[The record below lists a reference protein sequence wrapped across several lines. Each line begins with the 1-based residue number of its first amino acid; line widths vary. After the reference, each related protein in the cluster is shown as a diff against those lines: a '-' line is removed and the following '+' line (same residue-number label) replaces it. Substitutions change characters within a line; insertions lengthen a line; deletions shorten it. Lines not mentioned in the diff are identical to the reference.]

1 MGWSDFEV
9 LRFFIIEIA
18 NDMWISI
25 QEALQMWLS
34 WKLVVIVASS
44 NKPWKNRPNEFHS
57 ICESKDV
64 AKKVF

>member
-9 LRFFIIEIA
+9 LQFFIIEIA

-25 QEALQMWLS
+25 QEALQMWLF

-64 AKKVF
+64 AKKIF